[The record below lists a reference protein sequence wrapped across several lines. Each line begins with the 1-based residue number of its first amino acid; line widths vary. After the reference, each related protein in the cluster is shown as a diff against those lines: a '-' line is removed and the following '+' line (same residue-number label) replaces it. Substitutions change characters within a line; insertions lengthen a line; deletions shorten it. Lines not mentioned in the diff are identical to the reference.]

1 MFRVIFVAGF
11 LMFSCLQSS
20 YANTIEVCK
29 TCAVSSIQTA
39 IQQAKRGDVILI
51 HEGVYFENNLIV
63 DKALS
68 IRGINY
74 PVLDGNNKVEILTIK
89 ADSVTI
95 EGLVLQNAGKS
106 YLKDLAAI
114 RLAQCKNFTI
124 RNNRI
129 ENAFFGI
136 YVEKGR
142 DGAIENNIVRGKATD
157 EASSGNAIHSWY
169 GQNILIQGNTTT
181 GHRDGI
187 YLEFTSHSIIADNLS
202 EGNLRYGLHFMFSNN
217 DQYTCNTFRKNG
229 AGVAVMF
236 SKFIQM
242 TENVFEWN
250 WGTAAYGLLLKEIY
264 DANIQDNLFYKN
276 TVGIFVEGAARIQY
290 QNNQFRNNGWAV
302 QMSGG
307 CLDNNFTANNF
318 ESNTLDLVVNSQV
331 NNNTF
336 DGNYWSEYSGYDLN
350 HDGIGDVPHR
360 PVKLFSYVL
369 SQSPESIVLLRSFF
383 IDLMNLAEKISP
395 VLTPADVLDNKPLM
409 RAAFQLPMNHQII

>member
-1 MFRVIFVAGF
+1 MFRIIFITGF
-11 LMFSCLQSS
+11 LVFVCLQSS
-20 YANTIEVCK
+20 YADTIEVCK
-29 TCAVSSIQTA
+29 TCAVSSIQSA
-39 IQQAKRGDVILI
+39 IQQAKRGDLILI
-51 HEGVYFENNLIV
+51 HEGVYLEGNLIV

-74 PVLDGNNKVEILTIK
+74 PILDGNNTAEILTIK
-89 ADSVTI
+89 ADSVTV
-95 EGLVLQNAGKS
+95 EGLILQNAGKS

-136 YVEKGR
+136 YLEKSK
-142 DGAIENNIVRGKATD
+142 DGVIENNIVRGKATD
-157 EASSGNAIHSWY
+157 EASSGNAIHAWY
-169 GQNILIQGNTTT
+169 AQNILIRGNTTT
-181 GHRDGI
+181 EHRDGI

-217 DQYTCNTFRKNG
+217 DEYTCNTFRNNG

-236 SKFIQM
+236 SKYIQM
-242 TENVFEWN
+242 KENVFEWN

-276 TVGIFVEGAARIQY
+276 TVGIFVEGASRIQY

-318 ESNTLDLVVNSQV
+318 ETNTLDLVVNSKV
-331 NNNTF
+331 NNNAF

-369 SQSPESIVLLRSFF
+369 NQSPESIVLLRSFF

-395 VLTPADVLDNKPLM
+395 VLTPVDVLDNQPLM
-409 RAAFQLPMNHQII
+409 QAAFQPPMNYQII